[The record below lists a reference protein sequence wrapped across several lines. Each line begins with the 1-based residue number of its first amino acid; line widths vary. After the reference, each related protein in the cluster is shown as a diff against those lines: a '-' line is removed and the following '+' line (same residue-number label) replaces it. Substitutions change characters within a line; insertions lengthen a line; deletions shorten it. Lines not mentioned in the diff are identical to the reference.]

1 MFCFPFL
8 QRAGLEQLV
17 ADLPLRLQSFTDK
30 DDFYLALL
38 QVGSVLARTV
48 RCAAAASMST

>member
-38 QVGSVLARTV
+38 QAGVGGPHSPSSARELL
-48 RCAAAASMST
+48 S